1 MSYYRRYTAQSLIC
15 LQSTDDDA
23 NLASNKAPV
32 KEVPVK
38 KDYKEC
44 NTKEE
49 LRHYY
54 ASLTSDEQKAQ
65 KQLVTEFA
73 LTLQK

>member
-23 NLASNKAPV
+23 NLASKKA
-32 KEVPVK
+32 PVK
-38 KDYKEC
+38 KDYKDC
-44 NTKEE
+44 TSKEE
-49 LRHYY
+49 LRAFY
-54 ASLTSDEQKAQ
+54 ASLTSEEQKAQ
-65 KQLVTEFA
+65 KQLVTEFG